1 MRKVILYTEIF
12 TNRWVFD
19 SVRISNGSKEDVSNA
34 QRLAYDEAGKSP
46 AFVKIHYIITD
57 SALIHNVS
65 EYVLEKFCV
74 DRINKGT
81 SLEYFLLARELNG
94 RRTNLRSWFTRM
106 VRV

>member
-19 SVRISNGSKEDVSNA
+19 SVRISNSSKEDVCNA

-65 EYVLEKFCV
+65 ESVLEKFCI

-81 SLEYFLLARELNG
+81 SMEYFLLARELK
-94 RRTNLRSWFTRM
+94 W
-106 VRV
+106 